1 MTKKYGILAHPA
13 KHSLSPAM
21 FDAAFK
27 EAGIDAEYRVY
38 DIRENELQKFMEKTV
53 RHDPVSGLSVSLPYK
68 ESVMGFLDVV
78 DEDAKRIGAVNTIV
92 NKGGYLYG
100 SSTDH
105 LGVVAALKAKC
116 GSLKGKRVMVMGAGG
131 AARAIIYGLL
141 KVGAEV
147 LIVNRN
153 MNRAEELV
161 TEFTEIFG
169 PSLCACYF
177 DDKKNVNEA
186 DILIQATSIWMLEPK
201 LPEPEVNFFVPDEF
215 VEKFEYVM
223 DIVYQPLKT
232 PLIEKAERLGKK
244 VITGEKML
252 LHQAVEQYKLWFEE
266 EAPVKAMREVLEK
279 SL

>member
-21 FDAAFK
+21 FGAAFK
-27 EAGIDAEYRVY
+27 EAGVEAEYRVF

-53 RHDPVSGLSVSLPYK
+53 KHDPVSGLSVSLPYK
-68 ESVMGFLDVV
+68 EGVMGFLDVV
-78 DEDAKRIGAVNTIV
+78 DEDAKRIGAVNTVV

-100 SSTDH
+100 HNTDH
-105 LGVVAALKAKC
+105 LGAVAALKAKC
-116 GSLKGKRVMVMGAGG
+116 GSLKDKRVMVMGAGG

-141 KVGAEV
+141 KAGAEV

-161 TEFTEIFG
+161 AEFTEVFG
-169 PSLCACYF
+169 PRLCACYF
-177 DDKKNVNEA
+177 DDKKNVGEA

-201 LPEPEVNFFVPDEF
+201 LPEAEVNFFVPDEF
-215 VEKFEYVM
+215 VSKFEYVM

-252 LHQAVEQYKLWFEE
+252 LHQAIEQYKLWFEGN
-266 EAPVKAMREVLEK
+266 APVKVMREVLNK